1 MNSKGK
7 GLGNIGGMTP
17 VKRYQLLFSNGRRDN
32 DAGFKAPHDVTM
44 TLSDMDFE
52 EIDVDVSYRDS
63 KCKTERCI
71 HYLKAFF
78 QCLGL
83 LRKIKRNSI
92 VFIQT
97 PTGGS
102 IVRDYVLK
110 KLKKKKNVRIIT
122 LFHDVEALRGLEN
135 KGEDRFFYL
144 ILELSDGIIVHNP
157 RMKEW
162 FIQEGLFKKDIVSL
176 DIFDYLYTPE
186 KKERR
191 LVRQVIIAGNLK
203 PDKAQYIR
211 KIKDL
216 GVSFVLYGPGYDDS
230 VSGENITYK
239 GSFPPDELPHVLA
252 DGFGLIWDG
261 VSIETCSGMF
271 GEYLRYN
278 NPHKLSLY
286 LASGLPVFI
295 WKDAAEAEFVE
306 RNGVGY
312 SISSLSDIPTILEKI
327 TEDEYN
333 ALLGRVDV
341 VSAKLVNGMYT
352 KNAVTSLLDK
362 IDRLDSGT
370 S

>member
-1 MNSKGK
+1 MISKKKNIENIENSVS
-7 GLGNIGGMTP
+7 IR
-17 VKRYQLLFSNGRRDN
+17 RYQLFFKNGRKNN
-32 DAGFKAPHDVTM
+32 DAGYKAPHDVTI
-44 TLSDMDFE
+44 TLSNMGFE
-52 EIDVDVSYRDS
+52 EIDIDVSYREE
-63 KCKTERCI
+63 KCKAERCL
-71 HYLKAFF
+71 HYLKAFL

-144 ILELSDGIIVHNP
+144 ILELSDGIIVHNS

-162 FIQEGLFKKDIVSL
+162 FINKGLKKDIVCL

-186 KKERR
+186 ANKREHDK
-191 LVRQVIIAGNLK
+191 QVIIAGNLK

-216 GVSFVLYGPGYDDS
+216 SIPFVLYGPGYEDS
-230 VSGENITYK
+230 ISGENITYK
-239 GSFPPDELPHVLA
+239 GSFPPDELPYVLA

-261 VSIETCSGMF
+261 DSTETCSGMF

-306 RNGVGY
+306 ENGVGY
-312 SISSLSDIPTILEKI
+312 SVSSLSDIPTILEKI

-333 ALLGRVDV
+333 ALLERVDV

-352 KNAVTSLLDK
+352 KNAVASLLDK
-362 IDRLDSGT
+362 IDGLDSGT

>member
-1 MNSKGK
+1 MISEAGKRYYMDKG
-7 GLGNIGGMTP
+7 NEACM
-17 VKRYQLLFSNGRRDN
+17 VRKRYQLIFSDGKTFNH
-32 DAGFKAPHDVTM
+32 AGSKAPRDVMT
-44 TLSDMDFE
+44 TLSTMGFE
-52 EIDVDVSYRDS
+52 EIDIDVSYRWAENRLS
-63 KCKTERCI
+63 AGL
-71 HYLKAFF
+71 HYIKAVL
-78 QCLGL
+78 QCLGV
-83 LRKIKRNSI
+83 LRRIRKNSV

-312 SISSLSDIPTILEKI
+312 TISSLSDIPTILERI
-327 TEDEYN
+327 TEGEYD
-333 ALLGRVDV
+333 ALFERVGV
-341 VSAKLVNGMYT
+341 LSAKLVRGAYT
-352 KNAVTSLLDK
+352 KNAVMALLSS
-362 IDRLDSGT
+362 I
-370 S
+370 